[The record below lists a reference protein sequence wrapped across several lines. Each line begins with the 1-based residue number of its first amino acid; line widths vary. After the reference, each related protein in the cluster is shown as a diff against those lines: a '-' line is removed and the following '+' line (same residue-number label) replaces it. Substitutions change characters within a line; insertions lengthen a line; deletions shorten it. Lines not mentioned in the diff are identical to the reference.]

1 MGLSPFNG
9 EYRYYSDRSTLVY
22 DQPMTLDTIGAGE
35 QICCGRL
42 YGVVKA
48 YEYKGNKR
56 VTLQLIDD
64 DDMDYCCSVKV
75 NDEDTQ
81 RRLFCETVNVLKDY
95 RFYKIDWVWGF
106 WSDILLNYV
115 DKIFIEQ
122 GEFI

>member
-1 MGLSPFNG
+1 MSLTPFHG
-9 EYRYYSDRSTLVY
+9 EYRYYSDRSMLVY
-22 DQPMTLDTIGAGE
+22 DQPMTLDTVGAGE
-35 QICCGRL
+35 RICCGRL

-48 YEYKGNKR
+48 YKYKGNKR

-81 RRLFCETVNVLKDY
+81 RRLFCETVNVLRDY

-106 WSDILLNYV
+106 WSDFLLNSV
-115 DKIFIEQ
+115 DKILIEQ